1 MRYKARLF
9 FELIL
14 ISHGFCACYDLF
26 MYLKEYD
33 EMHEPDPPAPYGQG
47 DEEDIE
53 CDALERIIRHS
64 SVSRKPKKAP

>member
-1 MRYKARLF
+1 
-9 FELIL
+9 
-14 ISHGFCACYDLF
+14 